1 LQKGNFFQGGMM
13 SVQATSGS
21 ANISLS
27 AVSALK
33 PAQGSAAQEAAE
45 TPAVTKAEAAKG
57 DQQAVRKLA
66 AEQQQSAPPRVSPS
80 GVGKNID
87 LTA

>member
-1 LQKGNFFQGGMM
+1 LQEGIFFQGGTM

-21 ANISLS
+21 ANISFS
-27 AVSALK
+27 AVSALSST
-33 PAQGSAAQEAAE
+33 QGSAAQEATE

-66 AEQQQSAPPRVSPS
+66 ALQHQQNPAPTSEP
-80 GVGKNID
+80 GVGNKIN
-87 LTA
+87 LQA